1 MDNRPR
7 SREKH
12 VTENSKGVQRRGSG
26 LSNPVG
32 SSGKPG
38 GSGSNLKRGGSIG
51 LAGIVILLLLKYG
64 PMLLGGSTGG
74 SSLGGSPLGQ
84 LVDLGQTFSAG
95 TTVTESY
102 PSSYSDATYGAGTLD
117 TSVANGSRSKY
128 TSIVG
133 SNADQVTIMVYL
145 CGTDLESRNGMATN
159 DISEMT
165 KATLN
170 DQINLLVY
178 TGGCSNWKNNV
189 FSNTTNQIYKITKG
203 GAQCVLSDDGN
214 KSMTDPTTL
223 TGFIKWCNEN
233 YPANRKELIF
243 WDHGG
248 GSLTGYGHDERSGHS
263 GSMTL
268 PAIDSALK
276 KADTKFDF
284 IGFDACLMAT
294 LETGLT
300 LEPYADYLIASEE
313 TEPGIGW
320 YYTNWLTNFAKDPSM
335 PTIEV
340 GKNII
345 DDFVVECNRSANRQK
360 TTLSI
365 VDLAELGATVPSK
378 LNDFASSLNTKLSG
392 NDYKEVSDA
401 RYQTREF
408 GQSSSLDQIDLVDFA
423 KKTGTYQGQ
432 ELANALLSSVKYNRT
447 SATISDAYGIS
458 IYFPYRK
465 ASRVNNAVSTYKSI
479 GMDNEYTKCI
489 SSFAQIEVSGQSAS
503 GGTSSPASL
512 LLGNGYAD
520 NGLSSLSTILNML
533 TNREISDEQVDS
545 YVTTNKFDTA
555 NLSWKDVNGQKVIAM
570 SEEQWSLVHDIELN
584 MFYDDGTGYI
594 DLGLDNVFSFDG
606 EGNMV
611 PETDNTWLAINDQPV
626 AYYYEGTVE
635 NGDYYSITGRVPALL
650 NGEKV
655 DLILIFDT
663 DHPQGYLAGAR
674 SSYAQSETETV
685 AKALTELVKGDK
697 IDFICNYY
705 DYDGN
710 FLDSYYLGE
719 AMVLTGAPV
728 ISNVPVNGSTIT
740 AYRFT
745 DIYNQTYW
753 TEKLN

>member
-95 TTVTESY
+95 TTATESY

-178 TGGCSNWKNNV
+178 TGGCSNWKNTV

-674 SSYAQSETETV
+674 SSYVQSETETV